1 MAAAGASRALRL
13 APSSGLSSD
22 QWDESL
28 EIEAYLD
35 HPFQIKESIE
45 HKGYVTGATSLFLLH
60 DLKKGCAADKS
71 MRVKAHPPTA
81 KLADRVR
88 QTETRKAEDL
98 HSSIT
103 AARCI
108 MVKELDERFFDAAER
123 PSNMRLVQ
131 CWMGK
136 QYPAE

>member
-1 MAAAGASRALRL
+1 M
-13 APSSGLSSD
+13 
-22 QWDESL
+22 
-28 EIEAYLD
+28 
-35 HPFQIKESIE
+35 
-45 HKGYVTGATSLFLLH
+45 TGATSLFLLH

-136 QYPAE
+136 RYPAEKWMPES